1 MLTSTE
7 LTTSTINNTN
17 VETEIALLNVNIL
30 SVANTKTVTVTRTS
44 NTNVNGTTV
53 TGTPMTTSNV
63 YYSVW
68 QNSTTDTFKLAE
80 MQKVIDY
87 YSKLGYTINR
97 ISDDL
102 VHLSWKISW

>member
-1 MLTSTE
+1 MLRHPGDDIWISFHDDRK
-7 LTTSTINNTN
+7 I
-17 VETEIALLNVNIL
+17 
-30 SVANTKTVTVTRTS
+30 
-44 NTNVNGTTV
+44 
-53 TGTPMTTSNV
+53 
-63 YYSVW
+63 YSVW